1 MEDKDKELLTEVGGL
16 FQESTSSVLPMLLP
30 KEVEVAVDEIEEWSP
45 IAYPESMVLI
55 TTTFTEGPS
64 GSMYFVIAAKLVS
77 ILVDMMLGGEGA
89 DDRPMNEESKDALK
103 EVINQLLGVSATGM
117 RERYEGPVGFSQV
130 EVHALEPNID
140 LNLLLGDEKQLRVAM
155 SLKFGGEE
163 AGTLAL
169 CIPEETFSSLREDL
183 VEAEAGAFEAA
194 PAAVAVEED
203 PVAAAMAE
211 TAAKAEQEAQK
222 AAAQQPEAAEAEAGP
237 GNVGLILDLELPIV
251 IRLGKAEMT
260 LQEIVRLG
268 PGSIIEL
275 NKSVDEPVE
284 LLVNNKMIASGEVV
298 VVEGNFAF
306 RVTEVQ
312 SKSDR
317 IQSLG

>member
-16 FQESTSSVLPMLLP
+16 FQESASSVLPMLLP
-30 KEVEVAVDEIEEWSP
+30 KEVEVAVDTIEEWSP
-45 IAYPESMVLI
+45 IAYPESVVLI

-77 ILVDMMLGGEGA
+77 MMVDMMLGGEGA
-89 DDRPMNEESKDALK
+89 DDRPINEESKDALK
-103 EVINQLLGVSATGM
+103 EVINQLLGVSASGL
-117 RERYEGPVGFSQV
+117 RERYEGPAGFSQV

-183 VEAEAGAFEAA
+183 VEAEAGAFE
-194 PAAVAVEED
+194 PAAAAAVEED

-211 TAAKAEQEAQK
+211 TAAEAKQQAAQK
-222 AAAQQPEAAEAEAGP
+222 AAAQQPEAAEADAGP

-268 PGSIIEL
+268 PGSVIEL
-275 NKSVDEPVE
+275 NKSVEEPVE
-284 LLVNNKMIASGEVV
+284 LLVNNRMIATGEVV

-312 SKSDR
+312 SKTDR